1 MTTALHAF
9 VVVVQYQLAPE
20 GSGKQ
25 CKRGILEKARPMAGD
40 GHVAFMR
47 AEYYQLTEYGNQ
59 RG

>member
-25 CKRGILEKARPMAGD
+25 RKGSILQKAHPMAGD
-40 GHVAFMR
+40 GHVALMR
-47 AEYYQLTEYGNQ
+47 VEYYQLTEYDNQ
-59 RG
+59 RS